1 MKHNDVQAP
10 SEQEMINV
18 IAKLA
23 SELYGKYGE
32 EIKVFQ
38 DPVDD
43 MWIIFNPKTKI
54 TINVAENLE
63 KLYETFLDEYMGLI
77 EYEYRNVSNQFEPTE
92 VN

>member
-32 EIKVFQ
+32 EIKVIQ